1 MDRDTSRRLYEEL
14 KNKDDPDRAE
24 LEAWFREYERWRIKS
39 WHWLLN
45 FGRRDFRDDLRD
57 WLFRRWLGLR

>member
-14 KNKDDPDRAE
+14 KNKADPDRPE
-24 LEAWFREYERWRIKS
+24 LEAWFREHKRWWIREWPPS
-39 WHWLLN
+39 SLANLV
-45 FGRRDFRDDLRD
+45 RE